1 MHSQRHHAH
10 WQPGTAV
17 PGDTALLSERLCSEH
32 LNQGLAASPWVPY
45 PVDTRAT
52 LEGGQRTH
60 ISEGR
65 RDDPPAGPERC
76 PARSS
81 PCPSLCG
88 QPPRGWSH
96 VHSALGQGPGPEK
109 GDFGEREGFTH
120 KSSSGPE
127 APFSGI
133 ATSGQ
138 PQNPS
143 PLSLR
148 TGLKWSDEWVGP
160 GLWGAQCW
168 MQQAPGIL
176 GQPLAWVWKM
186 LLLWSIGPP
195 ASRAE
200 PWGHSLPC
208 PLPPNPSTRPPS
220 RGF

>member
-1 MHSQRHHAH
+1 MS
-10 WQPGTAV
+10 
-17 PGDTALLSERLCSEH
+17 
-32 LNQGLAASPWVPY
+32 
-45 PVDTRAT
+45 
-52 LEGGQRTH
+52 
-60 ISEGR
+60 
-65 RDDPPAGPERC
+65 C
-76 PARSS
+76 PSS

-88 QPPRGWSH
+88 QPPGGWSH

-133 ATSGQ
+133 ATSRR

-168 MQQAPGIL
+168 MQRAPGIPGQHSHGCGRCFCSGPL
-176 GQPLAWVWKM
+176 GRRPAGQNPGATHTPAPCPPTPAP
-186 LLLWSIGPP
+186 GPQAE
-195 ASRAE
+195 ASRGTIDRLPSVLSELLEE
-200 PWGHSLPC
+200 P
-208 PLPPNPSTRPPS
+208 
-220 RGF
+220 F